1 MLLIV
6 QWTRM
11 MSGLLLPMKCI
22 SFIIRPQSTRLRGKK
37 KNADHVGVY
46 VMVSYLLVMKGS
58 VWHIFLSVCPLFS
71 LRSHCISQILE
82 SVNHIHQ
89 HDIVHRDLKVSGCPL
104 PWQPCTYTHTY
115 THTPLLVAMATHR
128 WLSVSSFPL
137 HFLLLSLFIFFPLRR
152 SLPSTAFTLGY
163 SSYLFSDLSA
173 CLSVTR
179 TLCVCEQPDACVFMS
194 SGEMVSHDHMA
205 GLVSHLW
212 QGKDKDSNS
221 TYAREH
227 ARTHIVCTVMKQ
239 VYYER
244 GGEGI
249 DKPQELPGQPMWHHT
264 THGAA
269 GEGLE
274 MSQIADRLKCKRVEE
289 ESCCATF
296 SFLLNPV

>member
-37 KNADHVGVY
+37 MHADHVGVY

-179 TLCVCEQPDACVFMS
+179 TLCVC
-194 SGEMVSHDHMA
+194 VSNRMHVCSCRAERWWVMIT
-205 GLVSHLW
+205 W
-212 QGKDKDSNS
+212 QGWSL
-221 TYAREH
+221 TYGKEKTRTQTAHMHVNTH
-227 ARTHIVCTVMKQ
+227 A
-239 VYYER
+239 
-244 GGEGI
+244 
-249 DKPQELPGQPMWHHT
+249 HT
-264 THGAA
+264 
-269 GEGLE
+269 
-274 MSQIADRLKCKRVEE
+274 
-289 ESCCATF
+289 
-296 SFLLNPV
+296 